1 MNEISLKVTL
11 AGEGKQVIETY
22 NNVYAFKV
30 DNRRVSV
37 SQFVGEYGQAKISMP
52 MKNVSKIVIDVNNQ
66 EDTRG

>member
-1 MNEISLKVTL
+1 MNDISLKITL
-11 AGEGKQVIETY
+11 VGNGKQVIETY
-22 NNVYAFKV
+22 NNVYAFKI

-52 MKNVSKIVIDVNNQ
+52 MKNVSKIVVDVNNQ